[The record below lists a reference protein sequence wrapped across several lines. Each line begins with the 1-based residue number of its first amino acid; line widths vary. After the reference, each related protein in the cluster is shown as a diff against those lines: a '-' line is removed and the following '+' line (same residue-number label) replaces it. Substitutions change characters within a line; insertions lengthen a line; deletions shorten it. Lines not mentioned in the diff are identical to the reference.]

1 MTLEINFSDMVG
13 NGLRAH
19 WPRLWRYCLALTKNR
34 DHAEDLIQATAIR
47 ALEATNTGTIENV
60 DRWLFRIA
68 QNTWYN
74 EVRNRAVRKMGHI
87 DSESLAVADLTQDVE
102 SSFAARETMQHVLA
116 LPEAQRVCVMLVYV
130 EGFSYQEAADILHVP
145 IGTIM
150 SRLSAARLK
159 LNKAN
164 DAGQRSGRE
173 KP

>member
-1 MTLEINFSDMVG
+1 MTLEINFSETVG
-13 NGLRAH
+13 NGLRTH
-19 WPRLWRYCLALTKNR
+19 WSRLWRYCLALTKNR

-74 EVRNRAVRKMGHI
+74 EVRNRAVRKMGQI
-87 DSESLAVADLTQDVE
+87 DSESLSVADLTQDVE
-102 SSFAARETMQHVLA
+102 GSFAARETMHHVLD

-150 SRLSAARLK
+150 SRLAAARLK

-164 DAGQRSGRE
+164 DAGQRSGRAL
-173 KP
+173 P